1 MLSFFFIY
9 LKVEKLILDVLL
21 EAIRNISQVRMIFT
35 YFTSKDDIYIFVV

>member
-9 LKVEKLILDVLL
+9 LKVAKLIPDVLL

-35 YFTSKDDIYIFVV
+35 YLWYK